1 MLFQELISKKMES
14 LVKIVLNQNDNKG
27 IFSQILSLVLQYFLA
42 IKIVIVSL
50 EISDRFAADNITIT
64 DDVNQYLNQL
74 SSIGLNKLS
83 M

>member
-1 MLFQELISKKMES
+1 MES
-14 LVKIVLNQNDNKG
+14 LVKIVLNQNDNEG

>member
-1 MLFQELISKKMES
+1 MES